1 MVRVRALSPAS
12 RQVLAVMAEAGSA
25 WQHGYD
31 LCRHTGIKSGTLYPL
46 LVRLAAQ
53 GHLEAEWQAPKEPG
67 RPARHAYRL
76 TASGRRLAADNPPPA
91 STQLA
96 ARPGIRFV

>member
-1 MVRVRALSPAS
+1 MVRTRSLSHAS
-12 RQVLAVMAEAGSA
+12 RQILALMAEAGNA
-25 WQHGYD
+25 WQHGYE
-31 LCRHTGIKSGTLYPL
+31 LCRRTGIKSGTLYPL

-76 TASGRRLAADNPPPA
+76 AASGRQLAADNPPNA
-91 STQLA
+91 E
-96 ARPGIRFV
+96 ARPAGRPATRFV

>member
-1 MVRVRALSPAS
+1 MLRARSLSPAS
-12 RQVLAVMAEAGSA
+12 RQVLAVMVEAGNG

-31 LCRHTGIKSGTLYPL
+31 LCRQTGIKSGTLYPL

-53 GHLEAEWQAPKEPG
+53 GHLEAEWQAPTEPG

-76 TASGRRLAADNPPPA
+76 TASGRQLAADNPPPA
-91 STQLA
+91 EAQPA
-96 ARPGIRFV
+96 GRAGFA